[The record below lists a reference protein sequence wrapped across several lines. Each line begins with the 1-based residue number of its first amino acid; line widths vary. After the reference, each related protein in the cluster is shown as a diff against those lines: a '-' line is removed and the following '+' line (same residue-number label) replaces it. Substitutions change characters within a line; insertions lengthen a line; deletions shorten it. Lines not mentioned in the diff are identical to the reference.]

1 MLLSN
6 GKDTVNLTNEI
17 QIRAYKSSGYAEC
30 GTTEDAAEEPKKPIR
45 RKKED

>member
-6 GKDTVNLTNEI
+6 GKDTVTLTNEI

-30 GTTEDAAEEPKKPIR
+30 GPTEETTEETKKPTR